1 MGVLHVKAN
10 GNQSIELPLDENG
23 EPIKYPDPMAS
34 IDLSTAQE
42 KIINR
47 STVEVILETV
57 KPALAVTFENPCYTG
72 YYVGDKIVA
81 TDTYKIA
88 SMDVDLFG
96 KAVSY
101 LISPE
106 LMDLLAVMKD
116 EKITVYLH
124 DNDIVFS
131 TTDCTLIGKV
141 MEGID
146 EYAIDAISGLVD
158 TEFDSYCKIPK
169 SALLQLLDRLSLFIG
184 TYDKNA
190 VRLTFTNDGLQVE
203 SKASS
208 GVEIIEYVDSKNF
221 KNIKGDYYFIDILN
235 NSLDY
240 SYLIDDDLSKKIDMF
255 LEFGYEEYLLKNL
268 DILNTPHIDRLK
280 ILKIL
285 NINVNSYEELFE
297 YLNTDSFFVN
307 DSDISLYIDNYLT
320 NDSCDK
326 DISCCNLQSFRST
339 SRVYDFNGI
348 YVSSIKVNR
357 LLDEGYSL
365 GDSIFSNMFLDKSQY
380 YKVISA
386 VKPLVF
392 VKKD

>member
-1 MGVLHVKAN
+1 MKLTVDAQVLKEMVSRVVKGASNNKLIPITSLMKIECSNKLFELVTTDATNYLYITSDKIVGDDFYAVVPVDIFSKLISKITSENVVLEIKMGVLHVKAN
-10 GNQSIELPLDENG
+10 GNYSIELPLDENG
-23 EPIKYPDPMAS
+23 QPIKYPDPMDS

-57 KPALAVTFENPCYTG
+57 KPALAVTLENPCYTG

-96 KAVSY
+96 KAISY

-131 TTDCTLIGKV
+131 TTDCTIIGKV

-146 EYAIDAISGLVD
+146 EYAIDAISELVD

-190 VRLTFTNDGLQVE
+190 VRLTFANDGLQVE

-221 KNIKGDYYFIDILN
+221 KNFTCLIDIQM
-235 NSLDY
+235 
-240 SYLIDDDLSKKIDMF
+240 LINEVKSVSNDVIELYYGEDNAIKIVD
-255 LEFGYEEYLLKNL
+255 G
-268 DILNTPHIDRLK
+268 
-280 ILKIL
+280 
-285 NINVNSYEELFE
+285 NITIIIALMVDE
-297 YLNTDSFFVN
+297 
-307 DSDISLYIDNYLT
+307 
-320 NDSCDK
+320 
-326 DISCCNLQSFRST
+326 
-339 SRVYDFNGI
+339 
-348 YVSSIKVNR
+348 SI
-357 LLDEGYSL
+357 E
-365 GDSIFSNMFLDKSQY
+365 
-380 YKVISA
+380 
-386 VKPLVF
+386 
-392 VKKD
+392 